1 MVLFRLSN
9 LGLLFVGL
17 PTLVLSFTP
26 LMDKTIDFSSE
37 EGRIVVYDLAM
48 PEWLTSTMQSL
59 FVGGYQWNYQYP
71 DELAGISRRGD
82 GNLDW
87 LSPVSP
93 EFLMKSKPWIV
104 IKRVVKDFTGNDDF
118 IAYQSTGILLRRGD
132 IPTVTKGKLGYYKHL
147 SVRFSTWAREWGLVH
162 TVTC

>member
-17 PTLVLSFTP
+17 PALVLSFTP
-26 LMDKTIDFSSE
+26 RMDKTIDFSSE
-37 EGRIVVYDLAM
+37 EGRIAVYDLAM
-48 PEWLTSTMQSL
+48 PEWLTSTVQSL

-104 IKRVVKDFTGNDDF
+104 IKRVVKDFTGSDDY

-132 IPTVTKGKLGYYKHL
+132 IPTVIKGKLDYVHL
-147 SVRFSTWAREWGLVH
+147 
-162 TVTC
+162 